1 MVSAAVSISHSL
13 HSACNSKSSRRRSN
27 ILPSVPAVLSVSSS
41 SASVDDE
48 NVPRNRRVAC
58 ACVAPPQNYQ
68 PANFNVCLNF
78 PEIIFHQ
85 FIQFVVAFLSCCVVF
100 KYGKR
105 ELGPFAFYL
114 LRLRFPQLP

>member
-13 HSACNSKSSRRRSN
+13 LSACNSKSSSRRSN
-27 ILPSVPAVLSVSSS
+27 ILPSFPAVLSVSSSSS

-48 NVPRNRRVAC
+48 NVPRNRRLAC

-100 KYGKR
+100 
-105 ELGPFAFYL
+105 
-114 LRLRFPQLP
+114 